1 MFIELSFVRLC
12 VYMVY
17 GDIPSSLMSAATD
30 VRVRLID
37 AANMSRSWSKD
48 ATYPSSRSARS
59 VSKPSK

>member
-1 MFIELSFVRLC
+1 MFVELSFVRLC

-48 ATYPSSRSARS
+48 AT
-59 VSKPSK
+59 